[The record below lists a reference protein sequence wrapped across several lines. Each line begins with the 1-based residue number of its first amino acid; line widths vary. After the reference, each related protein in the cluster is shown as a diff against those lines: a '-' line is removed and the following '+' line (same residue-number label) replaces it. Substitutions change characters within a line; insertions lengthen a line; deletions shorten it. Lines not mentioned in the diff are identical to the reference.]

1 MKPEMLHV
9 GTYRKRR
16 GNVDRGGLRFG
27 ALTGLFFG
35 VQLLSSI
42 ARDKRDMQDSINA
55 ALVTGGLFGAL
66 CKPHTTSLV

>member
-1 MKPEMLHV
+1 MPNLTAPV
-9 GTYRKRR
+9 LRYR
-16 GNVDRGGLRFG
+16 RGGLRFG

-42 ARDKRDMQDSINA
+42 ARDRRDMQDTVNA

-66 CKPHTTSLV
+66 CEPPGFPVPQKKC